1 MTEDDWDTLAAK
13 ARAVRAHAHAPY
25 SRYLVGAALLD
36 DRGRVYVGANVENAS
51 YGLGLCAERSAIA
64 AAVADGA
71 RRFEG
76 LVVVTDGSVPAT
88 PCGACR
94 QVLREFPPS
103 FAVRCLTVDGS
114 GRVDSSVDALL
125 PFGFGPELLP

>member
-1 MTEDDWDTLAAK
+1 VTEDDWNTLM
-13 ARAVRAHAHAPY
+13 ARAQAVRAHAHAPY

-36 DRGRVYVGANVENAS
+36 DRGRVYTGANVENAS
-51 YGLGLCAERSAIA
+51 FGLCLCAERSAVA

-71 RRFEG
+71 RRFAG
-76 LVVVTDGSVPAT
+76 IVVVTEGDAPAT

-103 FAVRCLTVDGS
+103 FPVRCVTTS
-114 GRVDSSVDALL
+114 GVRVDSTVDALL
-125 PFGFGPELLP
+125 PLGFGPELLP